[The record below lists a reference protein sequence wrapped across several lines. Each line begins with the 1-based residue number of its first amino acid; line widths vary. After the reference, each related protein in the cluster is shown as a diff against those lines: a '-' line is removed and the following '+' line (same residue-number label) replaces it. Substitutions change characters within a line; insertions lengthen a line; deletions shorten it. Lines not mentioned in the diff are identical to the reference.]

1 MLIFGGNIYIYNE
14 GLIKMARFQKNIE
27 LNIMDLI
34 NMNYKYIHLRLIN
47 GYIKDI

>member
-1 MLIFGGNIYIYNE
+1 
-14 GLIKMARFQKNIE
+14 MAHFQKNIE

-34 NMNYKYIHLRLIN
+34 NMNYKYIHLQLIN